1 MLHDDEILEIEKKMR
16 AEHAR
21 DLEALEAVKR
31 LRKYL
36 PKGDTPIKSET
47 VTPAPPRMNGR
58 PTGRSGLTEV
68 IRNIVR
74 AQDPTYRWTRA
85 SIEEA
90 LDTRKFE
97 VRAKD
102 KVAAINQS
110 LRTLVSSGELRLIS
124 QGSGSAPSVYGSPE
138 REGAALKPLT
148 SHRQGPQTG
157 RKEQLAQFL
166 LTHGPTSRVDIVLK
180 AGLPEGTVSY
190 CLNDERF
197 FEQVEG
203 RNWNLTAF
211 SRRGLARAAQLE
223 ESTSSETGGEG

>member
-1 MLHDDEILEIEKKMR
+1 MLRDDEILEIEKRIR
-16 AEHAR
+16 AEYAR
-21 DLEALEAVKR
+21 DLEALETVKR

-58 PTGRSGLTEV
+58 PTGPTDRSGLTHV
-68 IRNIVR
+68 IRDIVR
-74 AQDPTYRWTRA
+74 TQDPTCRWTRA

-90 LDTRKFE
+90 LDTRGFE

-102 KVAAINQS
+102 KAAAINQS
-110 LRTLVSSGELRLIS
+110 LRALVSSGELRLIS
-124 QGSGSAPSVYGSPE
+124 QGRGSAPSVYGPPE
-138 REGAALKPLT
+138 REGAVLKPLT
-148 SHRQGPQTG
+148 PHRQGPQTG
-157 RKEQLAQFL
+157 RKEQLGRFL
-166 LTHGPTSRVDIVLK
+166 LTHGPTSRADIVEK

-203 RNWNLTAF
+203 GNWNLTAF
-211 SRRGLARAAQLE
+211 SRRGLENQHHPKQ
-223 ESTSSETGGEG
+223 GGEG